1 MSGRPPVSDEYR
13 SLQSLLDSPWRI
25 SNELRRYT
33 ILPLVR
39 LYFAMNR
46 IHWGRGWRIFGMPI
60 IQKHR
65 QSTIT
70 IGNNLELR
78 SWYRSNPLAP
88 EHPVVLSTRNAGAL
102 IEIGDHC
109 GFTGAVV
116 VAAEKVSIG
125 DRVIFGANAVV
136 ADTDFHPIDPAIR
149 RIDTLRAKHAP
160 VVIEDDVFV
169 GMSAIILKGV
179 RIGAGSTIGAGSVVV
194 KDVPPNSI
202 VAGNPA
208 KIVKTIR

>member
-1 MSGRPPVSDEYR
+1 MSDHPPVSDEYR
-13 SLQSLLDSPWRI
+13 SLRSFLDSPWRI

-33 ILPLVR
+33 VLPLVR
-39 LYFAMNR
+39 LYFATNGIR
-46 IHWGRGWRIFGMPI
+46 WGRRWRIFGMPI

-88 EHPVVLSTRNAGAL
+88 GHPVVLSTRNAGAL

-109 GFTGAVV
+109 GFTGAVI

-136 ADTDFHPIDPAIR
+136 ADTDFHPIDPAVR
-149 RIDTLRAKHAP
+149 RVDTLRAEHVP

-202 VAGNPA
+202 AAGNPA
-208 KIVKTIR
+208 KIVKTVR